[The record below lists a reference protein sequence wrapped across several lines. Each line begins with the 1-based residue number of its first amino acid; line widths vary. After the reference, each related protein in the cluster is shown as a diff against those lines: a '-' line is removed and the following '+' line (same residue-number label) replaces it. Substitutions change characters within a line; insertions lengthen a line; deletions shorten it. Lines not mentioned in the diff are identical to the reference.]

1 MVDKLI
7 RGKIIE
13 IAVVIV
19 FVIITIPVWQAFD
32 KKISAA
38 NVTTMEDYNM
48 NFDVTNLNTLDR
60 IIVSND
66 YYINKNYTIYLVVN
80 NMINQEKSN
89 IIINNELYKLE
100 DFYSKKE
107 KNNYVYTLV
116 SDYLTASSALYD
128 IKPEI
133 NGENNNYTYIF
144 EEKTIF

>member
-66 YYINKNYTIYLVVN
+66 YYINKNYTIYLVFN
-80 NMINQEKSN
+80 NMINQEK
-89 IIINNELYKLE
+89 
-100 DFYSKKE
+100 
-107 KNNYVYTLV
+107 
-116 SDYLTASSALYD
+116 
-128 IKPEI
+128 
-133 NGENNNYTYIF
+133 
-144 EEKTIF
+144 